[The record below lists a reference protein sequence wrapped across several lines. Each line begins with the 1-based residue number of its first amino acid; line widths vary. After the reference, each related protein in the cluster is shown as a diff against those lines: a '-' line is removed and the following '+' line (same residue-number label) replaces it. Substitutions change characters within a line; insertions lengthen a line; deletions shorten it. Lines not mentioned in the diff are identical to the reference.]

1 MNKPKL
7 ARWFAIG
14 LIMTILLCG
23 CWQNMFLEFDIP
35 DLGIETL
42 DDALCWVAHN
52 ITYESDEIHDHLIAE
67 YWQDPYQTYI
77 WRTGDCEDFSI
88 LLMYFM
94 HRDLG
99 LNPEMV
105 VGYWIDDCVVPVD
118 HASNPDSD
126 GVRLY
131 HAWVRVNGRDYESIY
146 GIEGTTFFAEYFT
159 VCRVISYEEALGRST
174 TIHRSITD
182 E

>member
-14 LIMTILLCG
+14 LIVTILLCG

-42 DDALCWVAHN
+42 DDALYWVAHN
-52 ITYESDEIHDHLIAE
+52 ITYVSDEIHDRLIPE

-77 WRTGDCEDFSI
+77 WRTGDCEDHAI
-88 LLMYFM
+88 LLMYLM

-99 LNPEMV
+99 RNPEMII
-105 VGYWIDDCVVPVD
+105 GSCYVD
-118 HASNPDSD
+118 
-126 GVRLY
+126 GERIW
-131 HAWVRVNGRDYESIY
+131 HAWVRANGREYESTC
-146 GIEGTTFFAEYFT
+146 GVDATDWFAEEFT
-159 VCRVISYEEALGRST
+159 VRSVLSYEEALGRST
-174 TIHRSITD
+174 TIHRSVT
-182 E
+182 EE